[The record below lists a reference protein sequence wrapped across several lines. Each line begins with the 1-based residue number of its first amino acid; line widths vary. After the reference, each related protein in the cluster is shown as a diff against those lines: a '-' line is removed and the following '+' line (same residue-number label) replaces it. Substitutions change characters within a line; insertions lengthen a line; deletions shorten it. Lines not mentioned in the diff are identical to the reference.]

1 MFFFRPQYLIVEF
14 VMNFIY
20 RLLVAI
26 IAIPFLIWLIIQ
38 GNLYLLVLLLVLT
51 LTGTYEMTKMI
62 RINNK
67 NLSKFILIPS
77 AIVLVSSSLNK
88 AELSL
93 FAVILTF
100 ILFTF
105 FDIVKG
111 RLQFSLS
118 RASTLLLVI
127 FYPGVLFSYIYRLR
141 HDFSVNGDYF
151 GISITLSVI
160 VLIWIS
166 DSFAYFVGMTLGKH
180 RGLLKSSPKKSL
192 EGFFGGL
199 VTPFIAVMIYYYFSK
214 DIALRY
220 LLFSAM
226 AAGIFGQIGDLIE
239 SILKRDCGV
248 KDSSNLIPG
257 HGGILDRF
265 DSILIA
271 IPILYYC
278 VRFF

>member
-239 SILKRDCGV
+239 SILKRDCGI

>member
-1 MFFFRPQYLIVEF
+1 
-14 VMNFIY
+14 MNFIY

-127 FYPGVLFSYIYRLR
+127 FYPGFLFSYIYRLR

-239 SILKRDCGV
+239 SILKRDCGI